1 MSLYVLISF
10 LFVVCLLATELFTGG
25 LAVLDVDL
33 WPLCPPARA
42 AILISAELSLSW
54 RAPCRGPAAAVP
66 PAPAHPAPS
75 PAPKE
80 ALSLG
85 HKQDLVNEPE
95 FGVSILLTPP
105 SSSAW
110 EERRD
115 CFLTLPSAWPLLC
128 DTANCLLSY
137 VCVF

>member
-1 MSLYVLISF
+1 MFFFKMSLYVLISF
-10 LFVVCLLATELFTGG
+10 LFGVYFLAAELFSEG

-33 WPLCPPARA
+33 WPLCSSAHA
-42 AILISAELSLSW
+42 AILISAEQSLSW

-66 PAPAHPAPS
+66 PAPALPAPS

-80 ALSLG
+80 ALSLA

-105 SSSAW
+105 SSHAW
-110 EERRD
+110 EKNHRQRGKAA
-115 CFLTLPSAWPLLC
+115 S
-128 DTANCLLSY
+128 
-137 VCVF
+137 